1 MAPILFYIEQ
11 VNQTPAMTKKNN
23 SPQQI
28 TLMKPTITIEL
39 DVDQASY
46 LHTMINENYFC
57 GSEPLDDFEIY
68 GRQLGIDIKKK
79 LHNFVQE
86 NY

>member
-1 MAPILFYIEQ
+1 MI
-11 VNQTPAMTKKNN
+11 
-23 SPQQI
+23 
-28 TLMKPTITIEL
+28 MKPTITIEL

-46 LHTMINENYFC
+46 LHAMINENYFR
-57 GSEPLDDFEIY
+57 GLEPLDDFETY
-68 GRQLGIDIKKK
+68 GCQLGIDIKKK